1 MTDAPADV
9 FRALVESAARAR
21 DAGDQATLL
30 ATLAQLVAMTPADV
44 DYAIEY
50 ARLAVSRGDPAA
62 ARDALERAIA
72 AAPMRPEP
80 RVLLAQLLL
89 ALGDPAGALPV
100 ADALLALAPD
110 AEQALALA
118 VEARLRLAQ
127 SAEAARMAEAFVV
140 RHPVSRPALITWN
153 RALQAGRASPE
164 ACLAVGARI
173 AELDGSPVD
182 WVLHAMAL
190 SEQGQPE
197 RADAAITRAL
207 RLDPHHVPA
216 RWMRMLT
223 PSPLIH
229 PDVGAETR
237 FRAAIDTGVDLFADA
252 ELRRLTPAQAELALI
267 AAPRFNRHY
276 LGGPVHDWQMRS
288 GRVLEAL
295 VARALPPAAAR
306 GLRAPGHKPR
316 IAICSAFL
324 RRHTVTRLFGALIE
338 ALDPSEFDLAL
349 LAPTDQVD
357 EVTQRLGARARW
369 FETGE
374 RALADWSATIDRIEP
389 DVLVF
394 PDIGMS
400 SLVEALAARRHAPV
414 QAMLWGHPV
423 TSGLSTMDWFLTA
436 DAMERA
442 GAESDYREQVWRLPG
457 LGTAFVAP
465 TAIPEPVPE
474 LEALPPGRI
483 VCALPQ
489 MAQKLRPA
497 HDVLLVELAQA
508 VPELVFAFTPHAV
521 TAIGAQFRARL
532 ARALASAG
540 LDPDARIALCRPLS
554 SRAFLGLA
562 TRADFAIDPI
572 DWSGGNTSL
581 ELFAHDLPILT
592 LPRETLRSRHTAAML
607 GILDLPELVA
617 VDEADYLARAIRLA
631 RDPAWRESLRS
642 RIRERKGRLYADP
655 RVPASFVDFIRRA
668 SAGQLP
674 GRGAR

>member
-1 MTDAPADV
+1 VTGTPADSLT
-9 FRALVESAARAR
+9 ALVESAARAR
-21 DAGDQATLL
+21 RAGDPATLL
-30 ATLAQLVAMTPADV
+30 ATLARLIAMSPADV
-44 DYAIEY
+44 DAAVEY

-62 ARDALERAIA
+62 ARTALERAIG
-72 AAPMRPEP
+72 AAPTRPEP
-80 RVLLAQLLL
+80 RILLAQLLL
-89 ALGDPAGALPV
+89 ALGDPAGARSV
-100 ADALLALAPD
+100 ADALLALVPD

-127 SAEAARMAEAFVV
+127 AAEASRIAEAFVA

-153 RALQAGRASPE
+153 RALQAGRAPAE
-164 ACLAVGARI
+164 VCLAVGARI

-190 SEQGQPE
+190 SERGQPE
-197 RADAAITRAL
+197 QADTAITRAL
-207 RLDPHHVPA
+207 RLDPHHIPA
-216 RWMRMLT
+216 RWMRLLT

-229 PDVGAETR
+229 PDVDAESR
-237 FRAAIDTGVDLFADA
+237 FRAAIDAGVDAFADA
-252 ELRRLTPAQAELALI
+252 DLRGLTAAQAELALI

-276 LGGPVHDWQMRS
+276 LGGAAHDWQRRS
-288 GRVLEAL
+288 GRVLAAL
-295 VARALPPAAAR
+295 VAQALPPATAR
-306 GLRAPGHKPR
+306 SLRGPGEKPR

-369 FETGE
+369 VESGE
-374 RALADWSATIDRIEP
+374 RSLAEWSATIDRIEP

-436 DAMERA
+436 DAMERT
-442 GAESDYREQVWRLPG
+442 GAESDYSEQVWRLPG

-465 TAIPEPVPE
+465 TATPEPVPE
-474 LEALPPGRI
+474 LQALPPGTI

-497 HDVLLVELAQA
+497 HDALLVELAQA

-540 LDPDARIALCRPLS
+540 LDPDRRIAVCRPLS

-562 TRADFAIDPI
+562 TQADFALDPI

-592 LPRETLRSRHTAAML
+592 LPREAMRSRHTAAML

-642 RIRERKGRLYADP
+642 RIRERKSRLYADP
-655 RVPASFVDFIRRA
+655 RVPASFVEFIRRA

-674 GRGAR
+674 ARASR